1 MPESGGPDRTPLL
14 EVGRIIRPH
23 GLRGEVVVDL
33 WTDVLE
39 RLDGGAVLDT
49 DRGALTVVGARPFQ
63 DRYLVQF
70 EGIDDRL
77 SADGWRGVVL
87 RAPAVE
93 RPGTLWVHEL
103 VGSDLVTEAGEVVGR
118 VAAVEP
124 NPASDLLVLE
134 SGALVPLHFVLH
146 QAAGRRLV
154 VDLPEGLLDLGR
166 DES

>member
-1 MPESGGPDRTPLL
+1 VPESGGPDRTPLL
-14 EVGRIIRPH
+14 EVGRIVRPH

-33 WTDVLE
+33 WTDLVE
-39 RLDGGAVLDT
+39 RLARGTVLDT
-49 DRGALTVVGARPFQ
+49 DRGPLTVTASRPFQ
-63 DRYLVQF
+63 ERFLVQL
-70 EGIDDRL
+70 EGIDDRP

-103 VGSDLVTEAGEVVGR
+103 VGSELVTEAGEVVGR

-134 SGALVPLHFVLH
+134 DGALVPLRFVLR
-146 QAAGRRLV
+146 QDPDRRLV
-154 VDLPEGLLDLGR
+154 VELPEGLLDLGR
-166 DES
+166 AGS